1 MKHKSFFAYMAAIVM
16 FGALGLKLYN
26 QHPVP
31 APVND
36 ITLANLEAILGS
48 ENNSESGGSDS
59 EKGNFEYPVSHPY
72 ITECQVVIG
81 KYLGYFNKRCGAEII
96 TCQGGGRGCNTL
108 DCFDHPHFNSEKN

>member
-1 MKHKSFFAYMAAIVM
+1 MKHKSCFAYMAAIVM

-36 ITLANLEAILGS
+36 ITLANLEAVLGS

-59 EKGNFEYPVSHPY
+59 EKGKYEYPDGHAREITCEAVVS
-72 ITECQVVIG
+72 
-81 KYLGYFNKRCGAEII
+81 KFWGYSIRCGATII
-96 TCQGGGRGCNTL
+96 TCQGGGRGCNTV
-108 DCFDHPHFNSEKN
+108 DCFEHPHFNTEKS